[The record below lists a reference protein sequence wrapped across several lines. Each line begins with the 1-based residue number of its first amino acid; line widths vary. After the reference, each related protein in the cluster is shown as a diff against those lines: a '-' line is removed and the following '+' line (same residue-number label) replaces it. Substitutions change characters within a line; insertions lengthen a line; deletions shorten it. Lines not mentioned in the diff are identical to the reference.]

1 MTFGSFILLTGIISV
16 ICMALGIL
24 FDIDD
29 FRNYTIGE
37 YILIFAA
44 CWIPFFN
51 IIIIFFVGSM
61 VIVCIFSKL
70 LFERKW
76 FIKFINKKPFLKH

>member
-1 MTFGSFILLTGIISV
+1 MTFGNFILLTGIIAV
-16 ICMALGIL
+16 ICMVLGIL

-29 FRNYTIGE
+29 LRTYTIGE

-51 IIIIFFVGSM
+51 IIIIFFVGSR
-61 VIVCIFSKL
+61 VILMFDG
-70 LFERKW
+70 KW
-76 FIKFINKKPFLKH
+76 LIKFINKKPFLKH

>member
-1 MTFGSFILLTGIISV
+1 MSFGSFILLTGIIAV
-16 ICMALGIL
+16 ICVALGIL

-29 FRNYTIGE
+29 LRTYTIGE

-51 IIIIFFVGSM
+51 ILIIFFVASM
-61 VIVCIFSKL
+61 VIACIFSKL
-70 LFERKW
+70 IFGRKW
-76 FIKFINKKPFLKH
+76 FINFINKKPFLKN